1 MALQLPLGY
10 IAMFLPTDSQIIE
23 IGRLVIEEKSA
34 EYADTVQWIDMY
46 DSTFEDRLDA
56 VKGSTY
62 KRYLGSIHILG

>member
-46 DSTFEDRLDA
+46 DSTFEDR
-56 VKGSTY
+56 
-62 KRYLGSIHILG
+62 I